1 MADEKEHGISTVK
14 SIVVYP
20 IKSCG
25 GIYVTQA
32 PITSTGFKWD
42 RQWLTVN
49 SKGRAYTQRVE
60 PKLALVQVFLPDEAF
75 FEDWQPSDESFLEV
89 KAPGMDVL
97 KVPLTKPLKTV
108 DNVSV
113 WEWCG
118 SAIDEGPS
126 AAKWFSTYL
135 GKSSRLVRFNSDSEV
150 RPVDPNYAHGYEVMF
165 ADGYPFLLI
174 SQGSLNALNALLQE
188 PVPINRFRPNILVDG
203 CFSFSEDLWTEI
215 RINKLTFQGV
225 KLCSRC
231 KVPTINQET
240 AVAGPEV
247 GETLLKFRSDEV
259 LRPNRKPQK
268 GKVYFGQ
275 NMVCRDSLGLGME
288 KINMANSMIIKV
300 GDPVYVLK
308 MVSSPDDSPA

>member
-1 MADEKEHGISTVK
+1 MAGEKEQGISTVK
-14 SIVVYP
+14 SILVYP
-20 IKSCG
+20 IKSCR
-25 GIYVTQA
+25 GISLPQA

-42 RQWLTVN
+42 RQWLIIN

-60 PKLALVQVFLPDEAF
+60 PKLALVQVSLPDEAF
-75 FEDWQPSDESFLEV
+75 SEDWQPNSNSYLEV

-97 KVPLTKPLKTV
+97 KVPLTKPLKTA

-118 SAIDEGPS
+118 SALDEGAS
-126 AAKWFSTYL
+126 AAEWFSTYL

-150 RPVDPNYAHGYEVMF
+150 RPVDPNYAHGHKVMF

-188 PVPINRFRPNILVDG
+188 PVPIDRFRPNILVDG

-215 RINKLTFQGV
+215 QINKLTFQGV

-240 AVAGPEV
+240 AVPRPEV

-259 LRPNRKPQK
+259 LRPHRQQQK
-268 GKVYFGQ
+268 GRVYFGQ
-275 NMVCRDSLGLGME
+275 NMVCRESLVLGVE
-288 KINMANSMIIKV
+288 KNTSNSLIIKV
-300 GDPVYVLK
+300 GDPVCVLK
-308 MVSSPDDSPA
+308 MVSSPDIAPA

>member
-1 MADEKEHGISTVK
+1 MTGEKEQGISTVK
-14 SIVVYP
+14 SILVYP
-20 IKSCG
+20 IKSCR
-25 GIYVTQA
+25 GISLPQA

-42 RQWLTVN
+42 RQWLIIN

-75 FEDWQPSDESFLEV
+75 SEDWQPNSNSYLEV

-97 KVPLTKPLKTV
+97 KVPLAKPLKTA
-108 DNVSV
+108 DNATV

-118 SAIDEGPS
+118 SALDEGAS
-126 AAKWFSTYL
+126 AAEWFSTYL

-150 RPVDPNYAHGYEVMF
+150 RPVDPNYAHGHKVMF

-174 SQGSLNALNALLQE
+174 SQVNSG
-188 PVPINRFRPNILVDG
+188 ILVDG

-215 RINKLTFQGV
+215 QINKLTFQGV

-240 AVAGPEV
+240 ALPGPEV
-247 GETLLKFRSDEV
+247 GETLSKFRSDEM
-259 LRPNRKPQK
+259 LRPNKKQQK
-268 GKVYFGQ
+268 GRVYFGQ
-275 NMVCRDSLGLGME
+275 NMVCRESLVLGVE
-288 KINMANSMIIKV
+288 KNTSNTMIIKV
-300 GDPVYVLK
+300 GDPVSVLK
-308 MVSSPDDSPA
+308 MVSSPDIAPA